1 MYQAAMWT
9 YKNFDLAYEQSYDS
23 SFEVMS
29 REATEKT
36 ILCDLPTK
44 LCAVSTTHA
53 AMYTRGKPCTRRP
66 CEPTKTSIWLTNNHA
81 MAPLES

>member
-29 REATEKT
+29 REATKK
-36 ILCDLPTK
+36 ILSDLPSQ
-44 LCAVSTTHA
+44 LCAVTTTHA
-53 AMYTRGKPCTRRP
+53 AMYTRWEPCTRRP
-66 CEPTKTSIWLTNNHA
+66 CGPTKTSIWLTNNHTI
-81 MAPLES
+81 APLK